1 MTPEQRPAAIRQKL
15 ESTFS
20 PSEIEIIDDSH
31 RHAGH
36 ASAGGAGH
44 FTVRLVSPAF
54 TGKNTIERH
63 RMIYAA
69 LAEFMPEHIHAL
81 SIHASAPAEQARG

>member
-1 MTPEQRPAAIRQKL
+1 MIPEQRPAAIREKL
-15 ESTFS
+15 LSAFAPGEV
-20 PSEIEIIDDSH
+20 EVIDDSH
-31 RHAGH
+31 KHAGH

-54 TGKNTIERH
+54 RGKSLVECH
-63 RMIYAA
+63 RMVFAA

-81 SIHASAPAEQARG
+81 SIQASAPAEQA